1 MHTTT
6 KRRRLK
12 RRYRKMAAAAATAA
26 VMSTAL
32 LHGFPVAKVLAAPS
46 LPVESA
52 VDEAAVQDQSGG
64 AAEAA
69 RERDRGGNKDRDRDR
84 DRDRH
89 HDRWEA
95 RSPVQVVMDNA
106 ATFGFDVSRDSFSLL
121 SKTANR
127 ATVRVRHE
135 GQTFKVDLERAGDS
149 WVITTIRGIGDMN
162 HPATYTPASFFPGAA
177 LLPAPTAPAEQTTI
191 FATEAF
197 NTWTWTEAVY
207 PGDMSFGIALQD
219 PRPAGLATTVPADM
233 LDKLDFGR
241 QLLLFANVGSVSPQ
255 GYGVGIAKVVRS
267 GNDLTVT
274 VRTKSPQAGD
284 KAATKTDDYLA
295 VDRANL
301 DFSKPVRIAFV
312 DQYGTVLVTYTV
324 VPR

>member
-32 LHGFPVAKVLAAPS
+32 LHGFPVAKVMAAPS

-69 RERDRGGNKDRDRDR
+69 RERDKDRDRDR

-89 HDRWEA
+89 HDRWET
-95 RSPVQVVMDNA
+95 RSPVQVVMDKA
-106 ATFGFDVSRDSFSLL
+106 ATFGFNVHRDSFSLL

-127 ATVRVRHE
+127 ATVRVRHD
-135 GQTFKVDLERAGDS
+135 GQTFKVDLERAGNS

-162 HPATYTPASFFPGAA
+162 QPATYTPASFFPGAA
-177 LLPAPTAPAEQTTI
+177 LLPASAAPAEGTTV

-197 NTWTWTEAVY
+197 NTWNWTEAVY

-219 PRPAGLATTVPADM
+219 PRPAGLATTVPAGV

-241 QLLLFANVGSVSPQ
+241 QMLLFAHVGSVSPQ

-295 VDRANL
+295 VDKANL
-301 DFSKPVRIAFV
+301 DFSRPARIAFV
-312 DQYGTVLVTYTV
+312 DQQGRVLVTYTV

>member
-6 KRRRLK
+6 KKRRMK
-12 RRYRKMAAAAATAA
+12 RRYRKMAVAAATAA

-46 LPVESA
+46 LPAESA
-52 VDEAAVQDQSGG
+52 VDEATVQDQGGG

-69 RERDRGGNKDRDRDR
+69 RERDRDGDRDRDR
-84 DRDRH
+84 QDWRDRDRS
-89 HDRWEA
+89 ET
-95 RSPVQVVMDNA
+95 RSPVQVVMDKA
-106 ATFGFDVSRDSFSLL
+106 ATFGFDVHSDSFSLL

-127 ATVRVRHE
+127 ATVRVRHD

-177 LLPAPTAPAEQTTI
+177 LLPTPTAPAEQTTV

-197 NTWTWTEAVY
+197 NTWNWTEAVY

-219 PRPAGLATTVPADM
+219 PRPAGLATTIPADV

-241 QLLLFANVGSVSPQ
+241 QMLLFAHVGSVSPQ

-274 VRTKSPQAGD
+274 VRAKSPQAGD

-295 VDRANL
+295 VDRVNL
-301 DFSKPVRIAFV
+301 DFSRPVRIAFV